1 MGDWMVIRIIFKEKE
16 IFNTNEK
23 GEMYEKKQR

>member
-1 MGDWMVIRIIFKEKE
+1 MGDWMVIRVIFKEKG
-16 IFNTNEK
+16 IFNTKEK